1 MLFKPHA
8 HSHTI
13 LALKCF
19 KDWLPEYTHFI
30 GKATV
35 VATHPRLSSLLA
47 EATRKGY

>member
-8 HSHTI
+8 HGNTI
-13 LALKCF
+13 LVLKCC
-19 KDWLPEYTHFI
+19 KDQLPEYTHFI

-35 VATHPRLSSLLA
+35 VATYPRLSSLLA